1 MYVYIYI
8 YIYIYICEQAWE
20 KGPID
25 NFSYFSVNAC
35 KLLYITVSLF
45 AYLH

>member
-1 MYVYIYI
+1 M
-8 YIYIYICEQAWE
+8 CEEAWE

-25 NFSYFSVNAC
+25 NFSYFSVDAC

>member
-1 MYVYIYI
+1 MANYIYVSRHGK
-8 YIYIYICEQAWE
+8 

-45 AYLH
+45 A